1 MKPTTLG
8 AAILIVVGLVAAWRP
23 TAPSPETFPE
33 PPDAA
38 TQAIVARVTQTLAG
52 HPEQSRQLAAFYGA
66 AAEVVRRDGD
76 GSKVIKTTAD
86 LRTFCERAVTVRFQG
101 AFAKVPGLA
110 EAIHGS
116 DGALARLLGLEVS
129 QLEHGKAADALDAI
143 AWACHEAAR

>member
-1 MKPTTLG
+1 MKPTTVV
-8 AAILIVVGLVAAWRP
+8 AAILIVVGLVAVWRP
-23 TAPSPETFPE
+23 ASPSPDPLPQPPE
-33 PPDAA
+33 AA

-52 HPEQSRQLAAFYGA
+52 RPEQARQLAAFYDA

-76 GSKVIKTTAD
+76 GAKVIKTTAD

-110 EAIHGS
+110 EANHGS
-116 DGALARLLGLEVS
+116 DGALASLLGLDVS

-143 AWACHEAAR
+143 AWACQEAAR